1 MQEKEKNASTVKFL
15 SVWGKKI
22 LSGESF
28 SKNDDTTDQR
38 APVNDPFDLYNQ
50 FVMPDEIMD
59 ELDAERIDDF
69 DNDFYDYEDRT
80 DLGVDIAAAAQLS
93 LKDSKERLKNS
104 RKKAVEKPADEQ
116 DVDGD

>member
-1 MQEKEKNASTVKFL
+1 MQENDKNVSTVNFL

-22 LSGESF
+22 RSGECF
-28 SKNDDTTDQR
+28 SKADDTTDQR
-38 APVNDPFDLYNQ
+38 APVNDPIDLYNQ
-50 FVMPDEIMD
+50 FVMSDEIMD
-59 ELDAERIDDF
+59 ELDSECIDDF
-69 DNDFYDYEDRT
+69 DNDVYDYEDRT

-104 RKKAVEKPADEQ
+104 QNKAVEKPADAQ